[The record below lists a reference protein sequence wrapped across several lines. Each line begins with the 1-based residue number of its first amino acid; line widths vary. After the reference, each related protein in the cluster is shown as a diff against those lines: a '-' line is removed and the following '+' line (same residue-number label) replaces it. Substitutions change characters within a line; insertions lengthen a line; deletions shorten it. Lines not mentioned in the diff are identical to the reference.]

1 MNTEFAI
8 KVHNVSKTFKLPTS
22 RKMTL
27 QSYFT
32 HPFERQEY
40 REFSALKNVSFE
52 IAPGEF
58 FSIIGKNGSGKST
71 LLKILAGIYIP
82 DSGKI
87 TIHGKMV
94 PFLELGVGFHPELTA
109 RENIILNGTLL
120 GLTQKDITNQVQEV
134 LEFAELTDFKEVPVK
149 NFSSGMQVRLAFSV
163 AIRVKSD
170 ILLLD
175 EVLAVGDG
183 AFQNKCF
190 EYFDSIRGK
199 KTIVFVSHDMETVM
213 KYSDRVMYLK
223 EGNEYEIGEAEKVVD
238 LYHNNQI
245 VGLK

>member
-1 MNTEFAI
+1 MVHDEPAI
-8 KVHNVSKTFKLPTS
+8 TVKNISKSFKLPTS

-32 HPFERQEY
+32 HPFERQEF
-40 REFSALKNVSFE
+40 REFVALKNVSFDV
-52 IAPGEF
+52 AKGEF
-58 FSIIGKNGSGKST
+58 FSIIGKNGTGKST

-82 DSGKI
+82 DAGRVI
-87 TIHGKMV
+87 VRGKMV

-109 RENIILNGTLL
+109 RENIFLNATLL
-120 GLTQKDITNQVQEV
+120 GLTHNEIARQVDEV
-134 LEFAELTDFKEVPVK
+134 LDFAELRDFKEVPVK

-183 AFQNKCF
+183 SFQQKCF
-190 EYFDSIRGK
+190 DYFDSIRGK
-199 KTIVFVSHDMETVM
+199 KTIVFVSHALDSVE
-213 KYSDRVMYLK
+213 KYSDKVLYLN
-223 EGNEYEIGEAEKVVD
+223 EGNEYEVGEVD
-238 LYHNNQI
+238 IIRKY
-245 VGLK
+245 KESTFSD